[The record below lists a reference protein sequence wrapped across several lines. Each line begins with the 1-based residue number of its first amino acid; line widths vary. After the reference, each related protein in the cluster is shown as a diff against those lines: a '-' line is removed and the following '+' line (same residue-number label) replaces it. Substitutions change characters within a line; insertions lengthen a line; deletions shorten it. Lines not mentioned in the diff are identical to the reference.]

1 MNIGGTGGAF
11 EDIHNFMEREH
22 FTDDEIIVEG
32 RLCAKHVGEFQGIK
46 ATGRNVELPFVTFYH
61 FDKTDKLISERIVM
75 NLGAL
80 IAWR

>member
-1 MNIGGTGGAF
+1 MNGI
-11 EDIHNFMEREH
+11 MET
-22 FTDDEIIVEG
+22 FSPG
-32 RLCAKHVGEFQGIK
+32 SLCAKHVGEFQGIK

-61 FDKTDKLISERIVM
+61 FDETDKLISERIVM